1 MVEHDLQEVDRSS
14 AEVGHIQQEVLEAV
28 FVINLE
34 KRSPFHGFEV
44 FKSLFQGQF
53 KQLSRQQTLLFLSNL
68 TYKQID
74 G

>member
-44 FKSLFQGQF
+44 FKSLFQGKFQ
-53 KQLSRQQTLLFLSNL
+53 QLCRQQTLLFLSNL
-68 TYKQID
+68 KYKQID